1 MTVDRTLIVAVV
13 LLSVL
18 GLVAGGPVGGF
29 VVAVYAILAARAF
42 LRRSQRRRDA
52 AARART
58 LDDLSGLAADLRA
71 GLPPN
76 PRPAL
81 APADRVTRLT
91 SSVWRLAERTG
102 APAAD
107 LVERIEADARDADR
121 ARATAMSQAAGV
133 YATGMLL
140 ALLPLAGL
148 GLGMAMGLE
157 PFGKLLHTSIGGACA
172 IAAVLLQA
180 AGLIMIE
187 RLVSAVLG

>member
-1 MTVDRTLIVAVV
+1 MTLHRALVAAVV
-13 LLSVL
+13 VLAIL

-29 VVAVYAILAARAF
+29 IVAVYAILAARAL
-42 LRRSQRRRDA
+42 LRRSQRRRDV

-71 GLPPN
+71 GLPPSAE
-76 PRPAL
+76 PVL

-157 PFGKLLHTSIGGACA
+157 PFGKLLYTPIGAACA

-180 AGLIMIE
+180 GGIIMIE
-187 RLVSAVLG
+187 RLISAVLG

>member
-1 MTVDRTLIVAVV
+1 MTLHRALVAAVV
-13 LLSVL
+13 VLAIL

-29 VVAVYAILAARAF
+29 IVAVYAILAARAL
-42 LRRSQRRRDA
+42 LRRSQRRRDV

-71 GLPPN
+71 GLPPSAE
-76 PRPAL
+76 PVL

-102 APAAD
+102 AP
-107 LVERIEADARDADR
+107 
-121 ARATAMSQAAGV
+121 AMSQAAGV

-157 PFGKLLHTSIGGACA
+157 PFGKLLYTPIGAACA

-180 AGLIMIE
+180 GGIIMIE
-187 RLVSAVLG
+187 RLISAVLG